1 MKKPTESVRLESLM
15 YSQSGPAKQD
25 DSKRFCLIEQLER
38 RQTAL
43 KVSEVAKMLTTSST
57 QVYRWAESGK
67 IPAFRLGT
75 MWRFDPRVIA
85 TWLREKLTT
94 QRVQFPLHLCL
105 TARTTETARAIPV
118 WDGLF
123 VESDSGCLAVVMQKS
138 FCKVLSA

>member
-1 MKKPTESVRLESLM
+1 M

-38 RQTAL
+38 HQTAL

-94 QRVQFPLHLCL
+94 
-105 TARTTETARAIPV
+105 
-118 WDGLF
+118 
-123 VESDSGCLAVVMQKS
+123 
-138 FCKVLSA
+138 